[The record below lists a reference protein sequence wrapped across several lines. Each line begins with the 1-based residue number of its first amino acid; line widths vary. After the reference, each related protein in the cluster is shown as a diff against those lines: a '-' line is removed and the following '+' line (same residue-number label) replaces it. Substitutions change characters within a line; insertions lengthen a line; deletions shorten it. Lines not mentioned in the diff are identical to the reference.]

1 MDDSKLVSMLGN
13 ALGTGT
19 GLAVT
24 LLILWRVISRI
35 AERWISALDR
45 IALAVDIHT
54 KSDLAAHAEVRETV
68 IRLDAKI
75 DAALDWRE
83 RPPVEDIPSPS
94 QRRDPTSERRR
105 LRTVPSGH
113 RTKPEE

>member
-1 MDDSKLVSMLGN
+1 MDDGKLVSMLGN

-24 LLILWRVISRI
+24 LLILWRVIVKI
-35 AERWISALDR
+35 VERWIAALDR
-45 IALAVDIHT
+45 IAVAVSEHT
-54 KSDLAAHAEVRETV
+54 KTDLEHHAAVREAV
-68 IRLDAKI
+68 IRLDAKV

-83 RPPVEDIPSPS
+83 RTPVEDVPLPP